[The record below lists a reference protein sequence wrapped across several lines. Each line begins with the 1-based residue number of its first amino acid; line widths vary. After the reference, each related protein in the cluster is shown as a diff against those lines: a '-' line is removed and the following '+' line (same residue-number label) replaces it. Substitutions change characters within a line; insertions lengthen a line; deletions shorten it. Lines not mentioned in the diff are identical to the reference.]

1 MYNVIQNNEYIDQY
15 NWSSL
20 FTEEDNIQLMTIS
33 KHIIDSG
40 DYFTNSPKFQTK
52 QNLFARPEFV
62 FLKMRQSFI
71 YSCFM
76 FLGKEV
82 RIKNIMSW
90 VFMTNNQTTENRDSF
105 WHNHHINDNNG
116 TTDTISGIWYV
127 HIPKTSIPDI
137 TGTEFSMSGPPDFKE
152 DFFLKPN
159 ELTWNIYPSKLW
171 HRPGITDSDEYRFVF
186 AADMEYY
193 K

>member
-1 MYNVIQNNEYIDQY
+1 MKVIENNEYIDQY
-15 NWSSL
+15 NFSSL
-20 FTEEDNIQLMTIS
+20 ITEEDNKQLSKIASEIIS
-33 KHIIDSG
+33 SG
-40 DYFTNSPKFQTK
+40 DYFTNSPKYQTK
-52 QNLFARPEFV
+52 QNLFARPEPV

-90 VFMTNNQTTENRDSF
+90 VFMTNNETAEDREIF
-105 WHNHHINDNNG
+105 WHNHHISDNSG
-116 TTDTISGIWYV
+116 ITDTVSGVWYV
-127 HIPKTSIPDI
+127 YIPIVDNQDL
-137 TGTEFSMSGPPDFKE
+137 TGTEFSMSGPPDFG
-152 DFFLKPN
+152 DNFFLKPN
-159 ELTWNIYPSKLW
+159 KLTWNVYPSKLW
-171 HRPGITDSDEYRFVF
+171 HRPGICNTSEYRFVF

>member
-1 MYNVIQNNEYIDQY
+1 MKIVESNEYIDQY
-15 NWSSL
+15 NFSSL
-20 FTEEDNIQLMTIS
+20 ITEEDNKDLIKIS
-33 KHIIDSG
+33 SQIISAG
-40 DYFTNSPKFQTK
+40 EYFTNSPKFQTK
-52 QNLFARPEFV
+52 QNLFARPEPV

-76 FLGKEV
+76 FLGREV

-90 VFMTNNQTTENRDSF
+90 VFMTNNQTADDRDKF

-116 TTDTISGIWYV
+116 TTDTISGVWYV
-127 HIPKTSIPDI
+127 HIPKVENQDI
-137 TGTEFSMSGPPDFKE
+137 TGTEFSMAGPPTFGDT
-152 DFFLKPN
+152 FFLKPN
-159 ELTWNIYPSKLW
+159 KLTWNVYPSKLW
-171 HRPGITDSDEYRFVF
+171 HRPGITDSNEYRFVF

>member
-1 MYNVIQNNEYIDQY
+1 MKVIEKNEYIDLY

-20 FTEEDNIQLMTIS
+20 ITQEDNDQIMFIA
-33 KHIIDSG
+33 KDIIDHG
-40 DYFTNSPKFQTK
+40 GYFHNSPKFQTQ
-52 QNLFARPEFV
+52 QNLFSRPEPV
-62 FLKMRQSFI
+62 WLKMRQSFI

-90 VFMTNNQTTENRDSF
+90 VFMTNNQTVENRDAH
-105 WHNHHINDNNG
+105 WHNHHISDNNG
-116 TTDTISGIWYV
+116 STDTVSGIWYV
-127 HIPKTSIPDI
+127 HIPKVDPQDI
-137 TGTEFSMSGPPDFKE
+137 SGTEFSMYGPPGFNDP
-152 DFFLKPN
+152 FFLKPN
-159 ELTWNIYPSKLW
+159 HLTWNIYPSKLW
-171 HRPGITDSDEYRFVF
+171 HRPGICDSIDYRFVF